1 LRLEGKVAIVTG
13 GGKGIGRAYVRG
25 LAAEG
30 AKVVAADIDE
40 AAAKDTEA
48 EIDDTGAEALG
59 MVVDVASE
67 PSVAAMV
74 ENAVQRFGRVDVLVN
89 NAGLFSALA
98 NHTWEEITAE
108 EWDRVMAVN
117 AKGVFLCA
125 KAVLPHMRAQ
135 GSGSIINIS
144 SGTVIGGA
152 ARLLHYVSSKA
163 AVMGFTRALAREVG
177 EFGVRVNTVAPGYT
191 ASEDV
196 IRSRG
201 MDSLERVLERRSL
214 KKVEYPEDIVGTI
227 VFLASDDSAFISGQM
242 IVVDGGASFH

>member
-1 LRLEGKVAIVTG
+1 MRSEGKVAIVTG
-13 GGKGIGRAYVRG
+13 GGKGIGRAYIRG

-30 AKVVAADIDE
+30 AQVVAADIDE

-48 EIDDTGAEALG
+48 EIMDKGGGALG
-59 MVVDVASE
+59 IGVDVSSE
-67 PSVAAMV
+67 SSVATMV
-74 ENAVQRFGRVDVLVN
+74 ESTLQQFGRVDVLVN

-98 NHTWEEITAE
+98 NHSWEEITAD

-117 AKGVFLCA
+117 AKGVFLCS
-125 KAVLPHMRAQ
+125 KAVLPHMRSQ
-135 GSGSIINIS
+135 RGGSIINIS

-196 IRSRG
+196 ITSRG
-201 MDSLERVLERRSL
+201 MESLERVVERRSL
-214 KKVEYPEDIVGTI
+214 KKVQYPEDIVGTV
-227 VFLASDDSAFISGQM
+227 VFLASEDSAFISGQM
-242 IVVDGGASFH
+242 IVVDGGASLH